1 MGSNRSKLKKYN
13 VVDLFCGAGG
23 FSLGLKD
30 TNRFNSILANDIDM
44 DMCETYSLN
53 FPKSKILSKSISDI
67 DFFSINKK
75 NTIDVVVGG
84 PPCQAYSLSGKRH
97 IDDPRANLFLEYF
110 RAIEEIKPKI
120 FVYENVKGLFS
131 YKKGNIF
138 RQLQEI
144 FEKIGYELSINL
156 VNALNYGVP
165 QSRERIFII
174 GYKKGLNYSFPKSS
188 HAKKTI
194 RKPVTIS
201 DAISDLPKIKNNE
214 NSAKY
219 LSKPKTNYQKLM
231 RKNAP
236 EKLMDHNSPKN
247 NKNLIKIMKL
257 LPDGGSPKDIPEELR
272 PKSGFGNTY
281 SKLWWNRPSTTITR
295 NLSTPSSSR
304 CIHPKAHR
312 PLTTREGARIQ
323 CFPDNYIF
331 YGSRSSKNL
340 QIGNA
345 VPTFLSIVLKDSIKQ
360 HFSIDLVKNKLKRFN

>member
-1 MGSNRSKLKKYN
+1 MGSYRGKLKKYN
-13 VVDLFCGAGG
+13 FVDLFCGAGG

-53 FPKSKILSKSISDI
+53 FPKTKILSKSISDI
-67 DFFSINKK
+67 EFFSINKK

-110 RAIEEIKPKI
+110 RAIEVIRPKI

-156 VNALNYGVP
+156 VNAVNYGVP

-174 GYKKGLNYSFPKSS
+174 GYKKGLNYSFPTYLNKRKSM
-188 HAKKTI
+188 
-194 RKPVTIS
+194 RKPLTIS
-201 DAISDLPKIKNNE
+201 DAISDLPRIKNNE
-214 NSAKY
+214 ISVKY
-219 LSKPKTNYQKLM
+219 LSKPKTYYQKLM

-236 EKLMDHNSPKN
+236 DDLMDHKSSKHSES
-247 NKNLIKIMKL
+247 LINIMSY
-257 LPDGGSPKDIPEELR
+257 LPEGGLKRDLPYEIR
-272 PKSGFGNTY
+272 PKSGYANSYGR
-281 SKLWWNRPSTTITR
+281 LWWNKPSTTITR
-295 NLSTPSSSR
+295 NFGTPSSAR
-304 CIHPKAHR
+304 CIHPKIDRA
-312 PLTTREGARIQ
+312 LTTREGARLQ
-323 CFPDNYIF
+323 SFPDRYQF
-331 YGSRSSKNL
+331 FGSRAKKNL

-345 VPTFLSIVLKDSIKQ
+345 VPPLLAKAIGKSI
-360 HFSIDLVKNKLKRFN
+360 FSALDKI

>member
-1 MGSNRSKLKKYN
+1 MGANRSKLKKYN

-44 DMCETYSLN
+44 DMCEAYSLN
-53 FPKSKILSKSISDI
+53 FPKTKILSKSISDI
-67 DFFSINKK
+67 DFFSIIRK

-110 RAIEEIKPKI
+110 RAIEIIRPQI

-131 YKKGNIF
+131 FKKGNIF
-138 RQLQEI
+138 NQLKEI
-144 FEKIGYELSINL
+144 FEKIGYDLSINL

-174 GYKKGLNYSFPKSS
+174 GCKKGLNYSFPKYS
-188 HAKKTI
+188 HANKSI
-194 RKPVTIS
+194 RKPLTIS

-236 EKLMDHNSPKN
+236 DNLMDHKSSKHSE
-247 NKNLIKIMKL
+247 NLVTIMSYLPEGGLKKDLPFKI
-257 LPDGGSPKDIPEELR
+257 R
-272 PKSGFGNTY
+272 PKSGYANSYGR
-281 SKLWWNRPSTTITR
+281 LWWNKPATTITR
-295 NLSTPSSSR
+295 NFGTPSSAR
-304 CIHPKAHR
+304 CIHPKIDRA
-312 PLTTREGARIQ
+312 LTTREGARLQ
-323 CFPDNYIF
+323 SFPDRYQF
-331 YGSRSSKNL
+331 FGSRAKKNL

-345 VPTFLSIVLKDSIKQ
+345 VPPLLARAIGKSISLALD
-360 HFSIDLVKNKLKRFN
+360 KL